1 VHMRTA
7 HRTRRT
13 QVPAYGNAGVG
24 VTPGVHEGASE
35 VEEHGTMGFRGDK
48 RLYTN
53 TARGC

>member
-1 VHMRTA
+1 MRTA

-24 VTPGVHEGASE
+24 VTPGIHEGASE